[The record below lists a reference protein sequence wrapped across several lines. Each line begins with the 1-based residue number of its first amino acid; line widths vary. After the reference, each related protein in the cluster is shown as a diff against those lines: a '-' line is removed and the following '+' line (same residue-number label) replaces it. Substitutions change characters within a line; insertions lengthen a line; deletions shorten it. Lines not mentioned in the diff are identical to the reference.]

1 LRVLL
6 AEKAKYVG
14 GATTLSGGGTWI
26 AANSI
31 ARAQSIKGS
40 AEAARAYIE
49 NVIGPTLQKM

>member
-1 LRVLL
+1 VLL